1 MNMQRN
7 MINGEKRRN
16 YINVSEEVETQFLKT
31 LSLLKTKDPR
41 IYDPGFKFFN
51 DQVEIGKEKDKELR
65 KVTFAD
71 SDEDED
77 DDNPNIFTIEKK
89 AEIVEPKVK
98 IIGKSEQEAKL
109 KDYLTG
115 KAEHI
120 DDEVERDLAPLK
132 NLWSDPKLNEGEAFL
147 RDYILNK
154 SQSS

>member
-51 DQVEIGKEKDKELR
+51 D
-65 KVTFAD
+65 
-71 SDEDED
+71 
-77 DDNPNIFTIEKK
+77 
-89 AEIVEPKVK
+89 
-98 IIGKSEQEAKL
+98 QEAKL